1 VKTVPR
7 LSPRFYWYV
16 VGIWL
21 LALAVVG
28 GSLRLRPLVPATDTN
43 GVLVALALIV
53 FIALSGAMPLVL
65 SPMAKIHVGTA
76 PLFAATLLFPVPIAV
91 CIGVIGTV
99 AYHAYLQAQHRRVWQ
114 DTVFNTGRI
123 VLQISM
129 AGSLF
134 HGLAVGQP
142 WLTIVSTPSLTLAAC
157 LSGLA
162 YYLINQWS
170 VHLATVIITGQ
181 NLVRLWWASVTT
193 EAGQQAA
200 LLLFGV
206 VTAVVVSTFPILGLA
221 MVFPVCVVYYSLRS
235 SATLKVHTQSAV
247 EAIADAVD
255 MRAFGTSGHSRRVAD
270 LAARVT
276 TRLGFSRDE
285 VELVRRAARVH
296 DIGKVGFSDA
306 VLRRQEALEP
316 DEEEALRKHPAY
328 GAEILAPFAEYQRCR
343 QFVRLHHE
351 RPDGKGYPDGRA
363 GSQVLLGASVIGV
376 VEAFDVLT
384 TEGPYREAMSATQ
397 ACAQLLAGSD
407 TMWIARAVEALVDE
421 VQDRSLARP
430 GAVSRERVGARL

>member
-1 VKTVPR
+1 
-7 LSPRFYWYV
+7 
-16 VGIWL
+16 
-21 LALAVVG
+21 
-28 GSLRLRPLVPATDTN
+28 
-43 GVLVALALIV
+43 VLVALALIV

-221 MVFPVCVVYYSLRS
+221 MVFPVCVVYYSLRG